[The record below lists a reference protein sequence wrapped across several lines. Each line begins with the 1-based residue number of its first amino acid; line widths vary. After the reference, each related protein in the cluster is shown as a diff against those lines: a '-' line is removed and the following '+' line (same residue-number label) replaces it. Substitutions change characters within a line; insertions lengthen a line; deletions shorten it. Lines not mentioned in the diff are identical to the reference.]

1 MQWERIKDGI
11 VFSYVHL
18 DNIVMS
24 INFNKK
30 VKQFFTNWLLI
41 FIIYINKQKLKHN
54 KISDLFQL
62 KQ

>member
-24 INFNKK
+24 INFNKT